1 VDRPTFDFYISY
13 AHKDQAWAEWIAWV
27 LEEEGYSTILQ
38 AWDFVAGSNFVMEM
52 DRASR
57 EAART
62 IAVLSPEYMRSDFT
76 PSEWA
81 AAFAKDPKGQ
91 GRKLLPVR
99 VAECNV
105 DGLLTQIVWV
115 DLVDCDA
122 EEAQHRLA
130 TAATGERL
138 KPSTRPGFPG
148 APERQVPTKPPYPTD
163 GTRLVNVP
171 RRNRNF
177 TGRESALEA
186 LHTAL
191 AEKQEVILPQ
201 AVTGLGG
208 VGKTQLAIEYACRY
222 GDQYELIGWMRAEEE
237 ESLIVD
243 LFSVARAMGLKLAA
257 ATPPEDMLGRLYRAL
272 AERNDWLLVF
282 DNAGGPGT
290 LRKYLPKIGSG
301 HLIITSRNPNWRS
314 LANPIDVNPFER
326 HESIAFLLK
335 RTGRTEDDGADAVAE
350 ALGDLPLALEQAGGY
365 MEQTVMDFRRYAT
378 LFEKRHR
385 DLWKNQKAPNNY
397 QATVSTTWS
406 LSLEKLQ
413 VESPVSIALLQLS
426 SFLAAEEIPAFLLH
440 DGAKELPAPL
450 AEAAAEEV
458 ALSEALAGLRR
469 YGLIEVSDAGYSVH
483 RLVQTVVRDGLDK
496 KSYAAWLTSAVRV
509 LVKVHDFRKDD
520 PSSWTICTRLLPHV
534 AAAVGHAEEHGIV
547 LQQCGYLLNDAGLC
561 LLNGANLQLALQ
573 YFERA
578 LKIAETVYGP
588 DHPEV
593 AATVNNLGS
602 VLKDL
607 GQLKEAKPAFERAL
621 KIAETVYG
629 PDHPKVATA
638 VDNLG
643 AVLKDLGQLK
653 EAKAAHERALKID
666 ETVYG
671 PDHPEVATT
680 VNNLGS
686 VLQDLGQL
694 EEAKAA
700 FERALKIDETVYGPD
715 HPKVAATVNNLGLVL
730 KDLGQLKE
738 AKPAFERALKIDET
752 VYGPDHPEVAATV
765 NNLGAVLKDL
775 GQLKEAKP
783 AFERAL
789 KIAETVYGPD
799 HPKVATAVDNLGAVL
814 QDLGQLKEAKAAH
827 ERALKIAE
835 TVYGPDHPTVATT
848 VNNLGAVLQDL
859 GQLEEAKAAFERAL
873 KIDEKVY
880 GPEHPTVAIR
890 VNNLGWVLQDLGQL
904 EEAKAAFERALRIL
918 ERFLGPEH
926 PKTCIV
932 RSSLEAL
939 GKSS

>member
-1 VDRPTFDFYISY
+1 VDRPTSDFFISY
-13 AHKDQAWAEWIAWV
+13 AHEDQAWAEWIAWV

-38 AWDFVAGSNFVMEM
+38 AWDFVAGSNFVIEM
-52 DRASR
+52 DRAVR
-57 EAART
+57 EAGRT

-76 PSEWA
+76 ALEWA
-81 AAFAKDPKGQ
+81 VAVAKDAKGLA
-91 GRKLLPVR
+91 RKLLPVR
-99 VAECNV
+99 VAKCNV
-105 DGLLTQIVWV
+105 DGILAQIVWV

-130 TAATGERL
+130 TAAKGERL

-148 APERQVPTKPPYPTD
+148 APERQVPAQPPYPSD
-163 GTRLVNVP
+163 GARLVNVP

-186 LHTAL
+186 LHAAL
-191 AEKQEVILPQ
+191 KEEQEATLPQ
-201 AVTGLGG
+201 AVIGLGG
-208 VGKTQLAIEYACRY
+208 VGKTQLAIEYAYRHE
-222 GDQYELIGWMRAEEE
+222 DQYELIGWMRAEEE

-257 ATPPEDMLGRLYRAL
+257 ATSPEDMLGRLHRAL

-290 LRKYLPKIGSG
+290 LRKYLPKSGSG
-301 HLIITSRNPNWRS
+301 HVIITSRNPNWRS

-365 MEQTVMDFRRYAT
+365 MEQTAMDFRRYAT
-378 LFEKRHR
+378 LFEKRHT
-385 DLWKNQKAPNNY
+385 DLWKGQEAPNNY
-397 QATVSTTWS
+397 HATVSTTWS

-413 VESPVSIALLQLS
+413 AQSPASIALLQLS

-440 DGAKELPAPL
+440 DGAEELPAPL

-483 RLVQTVVRDGLDK
+483 PLVQTVVRDGLDK

-573 YFERA
+573 YFA
-578 LKIAETVYGP
+578 
-588 DHPEV
+588 
-593 AATVNNLGS
+593 
-602 VLKDL
+602 
-607 GQLKEAKPAFERAL
+607 
-621 KIAETVYG
+621 
-629 PDHPKVATA
+629 
-638 VDNLG
+638 
-643 AVLKDLGQLK
+643 
-653 EAKAAHERALKID
+653 RALKID

-671 PDHPEVATT
+671 PDHPKVATM

-694 EEAKAA
+694 KEAKAA
-700 FERALKIDETVYGPD
+700 FERALKIDETVYGPE
-715 HPKVAATVNNLGLVL
+715 HLKVATMVNNLGSVL
-730 KDLGQLKE
+730 QDLGQLKE
-738 AKPAFERALKIDET
+738 AKAAFKRALKIDEK
-752 VYGPDHPEVAATV
+752 VYGPEHLKVARSV

-775 GQLKEAKP
+775 GQLKEAK
-783 AFERAL
+783 
-789 KIAETVYGPD
+789 
-799 HPKVATAVDNLGAVL
+799 
-814 QDLGQLKEAKAAH
+814 AA
-827 ERALKIAE
+827 
-835 TVYGPDHPTVATT
+835 Y
-848 VNNLGAVLQDL
+848 
-859 GQLEEAKAAFERAL
+859 
-873 KIDEKVY
+873 
-880 GPEHPTVAIR
+880 
-890 VNNLGWVLQDLGQL
+890 
-904 EEAKAAFERALRIL
+904 ERALRIF
-918 ERFLGPEH
+918 ERFLGHEH
-926 PKTCIV
+926 PKTHTV
-932 RSSLEAL
+932 RSNLEAL